1 MRRIFILIKCVYY
14 LFPELLQER
23 GGGARRLAPPLQD
36 DTDCKSYP
44 GERPVLLK
52 RPLNDTYCEHAH
64 FIRQKEVAVISSDGN
79 SQNILGP
86 QPDAKHI
93 YDLCNATEGAEST
106 QPFHFILLKLRL
118 ARFYELLHKSY

>member
-1 MRRIFILIKCVYY
+1 MRRVFILIKCVYY
-14 LFPELLQER
+14 LFPESLQER
-23 GGGARRLAPPLQD
+23 RG
-36 DTDCKSYP
+36 
-44 GERPVLLK
+44 GERDALLLLY
-52 RPLNDTYCEHAH
+52 RLQELPRWEARAVNDTYCGHAH

-79 SQNILGP
+79 SQNILSP

-93 YDLCNATEGAEST
+93 YDPCNATEGAEST